1 MQIVHRVEP
10 FEHMIAI
17 IKLQSVFAI
26 YFIIQSSGKPY
37 SVQFQLSI
45 TSGIIERFGISK
57 RLQFQ
62 LFDSITNCQFASQI
76 IVWFAAVPFICAL
89 EAFNK
94 GKSEIAD
101 WIFPVQVKII
111 SVSCLSW
118 IQEICQISIS
128 DTSFKH
134 RMKLIVHFCNA
145 QQPLSR
151 MKVWSGA

>member
-101 WIFPVQVKII
+101 
-111 SVSCLSW
+111 
-118 IQEICQISIS
+118 
-128 DTSFKH
+128 
-134 RMKLIVHFCNA
+134 
-145 QQPLSR
+145 
-151 MKVWSGA
+151 